1 MQSLL
6 TELATTLRQEIDQY
20 RRLLAVVRKERGRI
34 VRGELAGLAE
44 LVRKKEAITRDL
56 AQLGASRMSLLE
68 RLAGEC
74 GETGSRMT
82 LAQVASLAPGEVGER
97 LQALLIEFR
106 GAVGLLM
113 AANDVNRTLLDR
125 SLDFVHGSLTLFR
138 TVATSGPTYNAGGR
152 VGEDARPLAAVN
164 QTA

>member
-1 MQSLL
+1 MQSLFA
-6 TELATTLRQEIDQY
+6 ELATALRQEIDQY
-20 RRLLAVVRKERGRI
+20 RRLIAVVRKERGRI

-44 LVRKKEAITRDL
+44 LVHKKEAITREL
-56 AQLGASRMSLLE
+56 AQLGASRLSILE
-68 RLAGEC
+68 RLAREGGED
-74 GETGSRMT
+74 GSRMT
-82 LAQVASLAPGEVGER
+82 LAHVVSMAPGEIAET

-125 SLDFVHGSLTLFR
+125 SLDFVHGSLALFR

-152 VGEDARPLAAVN
+152 FGEDARPFVAVN